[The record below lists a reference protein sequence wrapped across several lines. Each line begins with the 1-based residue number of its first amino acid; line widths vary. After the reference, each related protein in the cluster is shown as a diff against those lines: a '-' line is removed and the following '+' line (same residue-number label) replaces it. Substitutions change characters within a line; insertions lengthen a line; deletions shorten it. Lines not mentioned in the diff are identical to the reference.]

1 MTLIPALQPI
11 VLGST
16 TEILAYEALARW
28 YFNGQVLSPE
38 QMPEAPSWHVV
49 DQEMIA
55 AFHENA
61 RRMANIPRLF
71 VNVGE
76 STVESE
82 PDFMAWLTQME
93 ELAHAAPYSIVIEI
107 TEGIS
112 DGALRRAWPH
122 FRRLGLKLALDD
134 FGDGSSS
141 RARLIHYDWDYC
153 KFESHTAHEA
163 STLSALEYCKMSG
176 IRPIVERVD
185 SKENSKFFE
194 KMGLHWQQGYL
205 HGKPILL
212 CSPNQAAQELYDAS
226 AVLI

>member
-28 YFNGQVLSPE
+28 QLNGQVLAPAD
-38 QMPEAPSWHVV
+38 MPETPLWHVV

-55 AFHENA
+55 AFHEHA
-61 RRMANIPRLF
+61 RRLADVPRLF

-82 PDFMAWLTQME
+82 PAFMAWLSQMD
-93 ELAHAAPYSIVIEI
+93 ELAQGAPYSIVIEI

-153 KFESHTAHEA
+153 KFESHTAHET
-163 STLSALEYCKMSG
+163 STLSALDYCKMSG
-176 IRPIVERVD
+176 IVPIVERVD
-185 SKENSKFFE
+185 SKENSKSFE

-212 CSPNQAAQELYDAS
+212 CSPNQVVQSQCQAS
-226 AVLI
+226 AALA

>member
-11 VLGST
+11 VLSST

-28 YFNGQVLSPE
+28 HLNDKILTPA
-38 QMPEAPSWHVV
+38 QMPKAPLWHIV

-55 AFHENA
+55 ALHANAHEMSNV
-61 RRMANIPRLF
+61 PRLF

-76 STVESE
+76 STLESE
-82 PDFMAWLTQME
+82 PSLMAWLAKIE
-93 ELAHAAPYSIVIEI
+93 ELAHSAPYSIVIEI

-112 DGALRRAWPH
+112 DSALRRAWPH

-163 STLSALEYCKMSG
+163 STLSALEYCKISG
-176 IRPIVERVD
+176 IRSIVERVD
-185 SKENSKFFE
+185 SKQNSKLFE
-194 KMGLHWQQGYL
+194 KMGLYWQQGYL
-205 HGKPILL
+205 HGKPTPL
-212 CSPNQAAQELYDAS
+212 CSPSRTTQKLYDVG